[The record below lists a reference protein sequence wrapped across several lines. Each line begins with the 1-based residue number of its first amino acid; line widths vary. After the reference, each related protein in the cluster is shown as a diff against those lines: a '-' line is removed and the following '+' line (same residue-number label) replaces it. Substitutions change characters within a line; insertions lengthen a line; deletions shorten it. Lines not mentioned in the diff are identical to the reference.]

1 MRHRCVVLRQSARD
15 DLREI
20 YDYIRQQGG
29 FGKTA
34 KAYIR
39 RIRDRCHKIGDIP
52 LGSVSR
58 DDLGPGIRMA
68 VFERSVVILYT
79 VDDDT
84 VWITNILSGGRDYE
98 TLFDRRGNV
107 PPEDFT

>member
-1 MRHRCVVLRQSARD
+1 MKIFPVRYRPRADQDLLDIAAYVLDRSANLRTSRAYVDRIYARC
-15 DLREI
+15 E
-20 YDYIRQQGG
+20 
-29 FGKTA
+29 
-34 KAYIR
+34 
-39 RIRDRCHKIGDIP
+39 RIGEVP